1 MTYRHMWS
9 AIPAAVL
16 AALVASA
23 PAFAE
28 TLTVTAPEKVGM
40 SKARLDQITT
50 VFKSEI
56 DKNQLP
62 GAVIGV
68 VRKGQLV
75 YFETIGYRDPVKKD
89 AMPANAI
96 FAIASMTKPMVSVAI
111 MMLHDEGK
119 LLLSDPIGKFVPA
132 LADRK
137 VGVVKGDTLETV
149 AAV

>member
-1 MTYRHMWS
+1 MTHIRMGMAL
-9 AIPAAVL
+9 AIG
-16 AALVASA
+16 AALCASA
-23 PAFAE
+23 PAMAE
-28 TLTVTAPEKVGM
+28 TLTVAAPESVGM

-50 VFKSEI
+50 VFKREI
-56 DKNQLP
+56 DKNEIP

-75 YFETIGYRDPVKKD
+75 YFESLGYRDPVAKE

-119 LLLSDPIGKFVPA
+119 LLLSDPIGKF
-132 LADRK
+132 
-137 VGVVKGDTLETV
+137 
-149 AAV
+149 